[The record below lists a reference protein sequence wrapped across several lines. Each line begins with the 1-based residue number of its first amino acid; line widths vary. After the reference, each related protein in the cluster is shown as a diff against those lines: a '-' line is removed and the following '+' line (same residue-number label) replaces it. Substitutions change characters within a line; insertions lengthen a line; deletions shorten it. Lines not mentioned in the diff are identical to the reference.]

1 MVNSMTGFGTGTV
14 TAAGWRVDVTIR
26 TLNHRYLSVRVR
38 APHDQPRLQV
48 CLEEAVRR
56 AFSRGEVGVWIGLA
70 RDREAQQ
77 ESSLFDRTVI
87 DDHLRELRGIAQ
99 ELSLPESP
107 TLSDLIQVGAFQ
119 VAKPLEADPWSVV
132 EPAVQQAIEATLLAR
147 SKEGAQLA
155 EELKEI
161 LDQLSGLLAAVKQR
175 LPAVSEE
182 LRNRLQE
189 KVASLNIVV
198 DTDRLETEIALLAER
213 FDVRE
218 EVTRLSSHLHRAE
231 ELLQA
236 SSPIGKE
243 LEFVSQEL
251 LREVNTLGAKSR
263 DLVISSFV
271 VDMKVA
277 IERFKEQVQNVE

>member
-1 MVNSMTGFGTGTV
+1 M
-14 TAAGWRVDVTIR
+14 
-26 TLNHRYLSVRVR
+26 
-38 APHDQPRLQV
+38 
-48 CLEEAVRR
+48 
-56 AFSRGEVGVWIGLA
+56 
-70 RDREAQQ
+70 
-77 ESSLFDRTVI
+77 
-87 DDHLRELRGIAQ
+87 
-99 ELSLPESP
+99 
-107 TLSDLIQVGAFQ
+107 
-119 VAKPLEADPWSVV
+119 AKPLEVDPWPVV

-147 SKEGAQLA
+147 SREGAHLA
-155 EELKEI
+155 EELKHI

-189 KVASLNIVV
+189 KVASLSIVV
-198 DTDRLETEIALLAER
+198 DSDRLETEIALLAER

-218 EVTRLSSHLHRAE
+218 EVTRLGSHLHRAE
-231 ELLQA
+231 ELLK
-236 SSPIGKE
+236 SDSPIGKE

-263 DLVISSFV
+263 DLVTSSFV

>member
-56 AFSRGEVGVWIGLA
+56 AFSRGEVGVWIGLV
-70 RDREAQQ
+70 RDRTAKQD
-77 ESSLFDRTVI
+77 SPLFDRTAI
-87 DDHLRELRGIAQ
+87 DDHLVELRGIVQ
-99 ELSLPESP
+99 ELSLPEAPS
-107 TLSDLIQVGAFQ
+107 LNDLIQVGAFQ
-119 VAKPLEADPWSVV
+119 VAKPLEADPWPIV
-132 EPAVQQAIEATLLAR
+132 EPAVKQAIEATLVSR
-147 SKEGAQLA
+147 SKEGARLA
-155 EELKEI
+155 EELEEI
-161 LDQLSGLLAAVKQR
+161 LDRLSGLLDAARQR
-175 LPAVSEE
+175 LPTVLEE

-189 KVASLNIVV
+189 RIASLCIAV
-198 DTDRLETEIALLAER
+198 DPDRLEAEIALLAER
-213 FDVRE
+213 SDVRE
-218 EVTRLSSHLHRAE
+218 EVTRLESHLHRAE

-236 SSPIGKE
+236 TDPVGKE
-243 LEFVSQEL
+243 LDFVSQEL

-263 DLVISSFV
+263 DLVINSFV

>member
-70 RDREAQQ
+70 RDREAQH
-77 ESSLFDRTVI
+77 ESPLFDRAVI
-87 DDHLRELRGIAQ
+87 DDHLKELLGIVEEQ
-99 ELSLPESP
+99 SLSEAP

-119 VAKPLEADPWSVV
+119 VAKPLEVDPWPVV

-147 SKEGAQLA
+147 SKEGAHLA
-155 EELKEI
+155 EELKHI

-189 KVASLNIVV
+189 KVASLSIVV
-198 DTDRLETEIALLAER
+198 DSDRLETEIALLAER

-218 EVTRLSSHLHRAE
+218 EVTRLGSHLHRAE
-231 ELLQA
+231 ELLK
-236 SSPIGKE
+236 SDSPIGKE

>member
-77 ESSLFDRTVI
+77 ESPLFDRAAI
-87 DDHLRELRGIAQ
+87 DDYLKELRDIVQ
-99 ELSLPESP
+99 ELSLSESP

-119 VAKPLEADPWSVV
+119 VAKPLEVDPWPVV
-132 EPAVQQAIEATLLAR
+132 EPALQQAIEATLLAR
-147 SKEGAQLA
+147 SREGAQLA

-161 LDQLSGLLAAVKQR
+161 LDQLSSLLAAVKQR

-198 DTDRLETEIALLAER
+198 DSDRLETEIALLAER

-218 EVTRLSSHLHRAE
+218 EVIRLASHLHRAE

-236 SSPIGKE
+236 DSPIGKE

-263 DLVISSFV
+263 DLVIGSFV

>member
-70 RDREAQQ
+70 RDREAQH
-77 ESSLFDRTVI
+77 ESPLFDRAVI
-87 DDHLRELRGIAQ
+87 DDHLKELLGIVEEQ
-99 ELSLPESP
+99 SLSEAP

-119 VAKPLEADPWSVV
+119 VAKPLEVDPWPVV

-147 SKEGAQLA
+147 SKEGAHLA
-155 EELKEI
+155 EDLKHI

-189 KVASLNIVV
+189 KVASLSIVV
-198 DTDRLETEIALLAER
+198 DSDRLETEIALLAER

-218 EVTRLSSHLHRAE
+218 EVTRLGSHLHRAE
-231 ELLQA
+231 ELLK
-236 SSPIGKE
+236 SDSPIGKE

>member
-77 ESSLFDRTVI
+77 ESPLFDRAAI
-87 DDHLRELRGIAQ
+87 DDYLKELRGIVQ
-99 ELSLPESP
+99 DLSLSESP

-119 VAKPLEADPWSVV
+119 VAKPLEVDPWPVV
-132 EPAVQQAIEATLLAR
+132 EPALQQAIEATLLAR
-147 SKEGAQLA
+147 SREGAQLA

-161 LDQLSGLLAAVKQR
+161 LDQLSSLLAAVKQR

-198 DTDRLETEIALLAER
+198 DSDRLETEIALLAER

-218 EVTRLSSHLHRAE
+218 EVIRLASHLHRAE

-236 SSPIGKE
+236 DSPIGKE

-263 DLVISSFV
+263 DLVIGSFV